1 MKTWSLIRPNILEC
15 KCWDDSAVVF
25 NQQTGATHHVSLL
38 AVELINSLQQMPSE
52 TIPGF
57 LKSLKD
63 VFSEE
68 DTEQEAT
75 EIIQNALIQLES
87 ISLIKRI
94 PD

>member
-1 MKTWSLIRPNILEC
+1 
-15 KCWDDSAVVF
+15 
-25 NQQTGATHHVSLL
+25 
-38 AVELINSLQQMPSE
+38 MPSE